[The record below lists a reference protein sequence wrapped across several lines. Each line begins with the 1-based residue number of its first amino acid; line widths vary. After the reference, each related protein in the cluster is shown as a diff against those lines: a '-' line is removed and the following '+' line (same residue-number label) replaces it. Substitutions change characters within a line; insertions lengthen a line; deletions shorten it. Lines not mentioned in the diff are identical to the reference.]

1 MATFF
6 DKDPDFKYLGFYEL
20 YIIQHQSLCPIL
32 FFVYVY
38 SALEMYKCKSQPFI
52 APRIA
57 KVRRQTIISVD
68 KNVEKPSHVAGGNVK
83 GTTSLENNLS
93 VPQNVKHDSA
103 FLLLGGYRR
112 ELKIYVHMQTCTQIF
127 IAVLFIIAKKEK

>member
-1 MATFF
+1 MS
-6 DKDPDFKYLGFYEL
+6 YIL
-20 YIIQHQSLCPIL
+20 YSIRVSAPYFSL
-32 FFVYVY
+32 FVYVY